1 MPVLLER
8 LQQEM
13 KTALKSGD
21 KERLGV
27 LRLLIN
33 DLKVEQGKQNRD
45 DLEPNEETAVLMR
58 AAKARKESIEQAEK
72 FGRADI
78 AEKEKYELALIE
90 TYLPAQMSESDV
102 EAKALELI
110 AELSL
115 FGKKDVGRFMKE
127 WMSRYK
133 GAADGKT
140 VQAVLGRLLK

>member
-1 MPVLLER
+1 MPAMLER

-13 KTALKSGD
+13 KTALKAGD

-33 DLKVEQGKQNRD
+33 DLKVEQGKRNRD
-45 DLEPNEETAVLMR
+45 DLTPDEETAVLMR

-78 AEKEKYELALIE
+78 AAKEKYELALIE
-90 TYLPAQMSESDV
+90 TYLPVQMSEAEV
-102 EAKALELI
+102 EARALELI
-110 AELSL
+110 ADLGL
-115 FGKKDVGRFMKE
+115 AGKKDAGRFMKE
-127 WMSRYK
+127 WMSRHK

-140 VQAVLGRLLK
+140 VQMVVGRLLQ

>member
-1 MPVLLER
+1 MPQMLER

-13 KTALKSGD
+13 KAALKSGD

-45 DLEPNEETAVLMR
+45 DLTPQEETAVLMR

-78 AEKEKYELALIE
+78 ATKEKYELALIE
-90 TYLPAQMSESDV
+90 TYLPTQLSEADV
-102 EAKALELI
+102 EAKALALI
-110 AELSL
+110 A
-115 FGKKDVGRFMKE
+115 
-127 WMSRYK
+127 
-133 GAADGKT
+133 
-140 VQAVLGRLLK
+140 